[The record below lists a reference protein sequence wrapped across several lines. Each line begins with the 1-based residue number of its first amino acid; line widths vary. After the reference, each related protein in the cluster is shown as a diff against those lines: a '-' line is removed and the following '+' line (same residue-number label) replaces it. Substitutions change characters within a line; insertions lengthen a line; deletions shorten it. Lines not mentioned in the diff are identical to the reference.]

1 MDVQV
6 LRCFVA
12 VADGA
17 TVTQAAA
24 EAHLTQPALSRALRR
39 LEHEVGAELF
49 QQVGRVLRLTTA
61 GRAFRQHADAAL
73 EQLDRGLRTVHET
86 VSPESGLIPLAF
98 LHSLGT
104 WLLPPLITGFRERF
118 PHARFELRQAGEG
131 VLVQILLDGTADLL
145 LTAGDPGHPL
155 ITWRRLLVEPL
166 WLAVPPGHRLA
177 RRRRARLA
185 EVADEPFIMLRHEQG
200 LRAVTET
207 LCRTA
212 GFTPHVG
219 FEGDEVATLR
229 GLVGAGLGVALVP
242 RPHAAVPAD
251 APSYLRVTDVHSAR
265 DIGIA
270 RLTSRTLPP
279 SCARFLDHV
288 REHAASVAER
298 QHAHGPAPKNARTGP

>member
-6 LRCFVA
+6 LRCFLA
-12 VADGA
+12 VAEGA

-24 EAHLTQPALSRALRR
+24 DAHLTQPALSRALRR

-49 QQVGRVLRLTTA
+49 QQVGRVLRLTPA
-61 GRAFRQHADAAL
+61 GRAFKEHADAAL
-73 EQLDRGLRTVHET
+73 EELDRGLRAVHET
-86 VSPESGLIPLAF
+86 VSPEAGLIPLAF

-104 WLLPPLITGFRERF
+104 WLLPPLITGFRTRF
-118 PHARFELRQAGEG
+118 PRSRFELHQGSEA
-131 VLVQILLDGTADLL
+131 VLVQHLLHGTADLL

-155 ITWRRLLVEPL
+155 ITWRRLLEEPL

-185 EVADEPFIMLRHEQG
+185 EVADEPFILLRHEQG
-200 LRAVTET
+200 LRSVTEA

-212 GFTPHVG
+212 GFTPRVG

-242 RPHAAVPAD
+242 RPHAAVPAT
-251 APSYLRVTDVHSAR
+251 APTYLEVTDVDSAR

-270 RLTSRTLPP
+270 WLTSRTLPP
-279 SCARFLDHV
+279 NSARFLDHV
-288 REHAASVAER
+288 RRHATTVADQEHAPS
-298 QHAHGPAPKNARTGP
+298 

>member
-12 VADGA
+12 VADGV

-24 EAHLTQPALSRALRR
+24 EARLTQPALSRALRR
-39 LEHEVGAELF
+39 LEQEVGAQLF
-49 QQVGRVLRLTTA
+49 QQVGRVLRLTPA
-61 GRAFRQHADAAL
+61 GRAFRDHADAAL
-73 EQLDRGLRTVHET
+73 QRLDRGLRAVHET

-118 PHARFELRQAGEG
+118 PLSRFELRQGSEA
-131 VLVQILLDGTADLL
+131 VLVESLLGGTADLL

-155 ITWRRLLVEPL
+155 ITWERLLTEPL

-185 EVADEPFIMLRHEQG
+185 EVAEEPFILLRHEQG
-200 LRAVTET
+200 LRSVTEA
-207 LCRTA
+207 LCRA
-212 GFTPHVG
+212 VGFTPRAG

-242 RPHAAVPAD
+242 RPHSAAPARG
-251 APSYLRVTDVHSAR
+251 PSYLQVTDVEAAR

-279 SCARFLDHV
+279 NSARFLGHV
-288 REHAASVAER
+288 R
-298 QHAHGPAPKNARTGP
+298 QHAVSVAAQEHSAAEES

>member
-24 EAHLTQPALSRALRR
+24 DAHLTQPALSRALRR
-39 LEHEVGAELF
+39 LEQEVGAELL
-49 QQVGRVLRLTTA
+49 QQVGRLLRLTPA
-61 GRAFRQHADAAL
+61 GRAFKEHADAAL
-73 EQLDRGLRTVHET
+73 EELDRGLRVVHET

-104 WLLPPLITGFRERF
+104 WLLPPLITGFRHRN
-118 PHARFELRQAGEG
+118 PRSRFELRQGSEA
-131 VLVQILLDGTADLL
+131 VLVEALLDGTADLL

-155 ITWRRLLVEPL
+155 ITWERLLVEPL
-166 WLAVPPGHRLA
+166 WLAVPPGHRMA
-177 RRRRARLA
+177 GRKRARLA

-200 LRAVTET
+200 LRAVTEE
-207 LCRTA
+207 LCRAA
-212 GFTPHVG
+212 GFSPRIG

-229 GLVGAGLGVALVP
+229 GLVSAGLGVALVP
-242 RPHAAVPAD
+242 RPHAAAPAG
-251 APSYLRVTDVHSAR
+251 APSYLKVTDVDGAR

-279 SCARFLDHV
+279 QSARFLDHV
-288 REHAASVAER
+288 RENAVPVAER
-298 QHAHGPAPKNARTGP
+298 AHS